1 MNNPDFGIFTFL
13 DKIILQY
20 MQKKLPTT
28 VLENENVQLYIAEG
42 KYELVKRC
50 KTKFAGYPVSGIR
63 LLDQPYIRP
72 DQWSMHPYP

>member
-28 VLENENVQLYIAEG
+28 VLENENVQLCIAEG
-42 KYELVKRC
+42 KIWVCEK
-50 KTKFAGYPVSGIR
+50 
-63 LLDQPYIRP
+63 
-72 DQWSMHPYP
+72 M